1 MRGGLEIKG
10 RSSVGHSGAVYQP
23 YLLDV
28 DEVAG
33 RLTRFQSTYQEK
45 VSLIDGQRWRYR
57 RTGNS
62 ARPLV
67 MLPCIQGGGAV
78 FFDVA
83 LALGDKLDLITV
95 TAPPIVDAAAMADA
109 QAEFLLALGIRKI
122 DLFGSSLGGYLA
134 QVFGIRHPDMVGQMF
149 LANTFADPRPF
160 LAKAPSADSVAAQA
174 AAEVMTSNIAPMLT
188 AHATDAGQ
196 VAMQT
201 VMRSLVGPV
210 QTADEYKARLM
221 TLLQSRPIDRMP
233 VSDDRV
239 VLIDDDADPNIL
251 PEMRALIRGRYG
263 SAWHYMIGGGGH
275 LPAIQRPSSVVSI
288 LLDRLGRD

>member
-1 MRGGLEIKG
+1 MRGGWEIKG
-10 RSSVGHSGAVYQP
+10 RSSVGHSVAVYQP

-28 DEVAG
+28 DEVAD

-45 VSLIDGQRWRYR
+45 ASVIDGQSWRYR

-67 MLPCIQGGGAV
+67 MLPGIQGGGSV

-83 LALGDKLDLITV
+83 RALGGKLDLITV

-109 QAEFLLALGIRKI
+109 QAEFLLALRIQKI

-134 QVFGIRHPDMVGQMF
+134 QVFSIRHPDMVGQIF
-149 LANTFADPRPF
+149 LANTFADARPV

-275 LPAIQRPSSVVSI
+275 LPAIQRPRSVVSV